1 MLKDVAFKLEY
12 DEVEILHDPTLKGA
26 VVEEDDFYIEEKKK
40 AKKVVQEQLPIE

>member
-26 VVEEDDFYIEEKKK
+26 VVEEEDFYVEEKKK
-40 AKKVVQEQLPIE
+40 VKKQVVEAPTE